1 MRGVHSWTKDK
12 QPEPDWC
19 QVVVRG
25 SDLSRMEEKKDR
37 AMSRKIILV
46 VTASLIAL
54 TTTTARNT
62 VRGLEQDLESVA
74 NDVDE
79 AT

>member
-1 MRGVHSWTKDK
+1 
-12 QPEPDWC
+12 
-19 QVVVRG
+19 
-25 SDLSRMEEKKDR
+25 
-37 AMSRKIILV
+37 MSRKIILV

>member
-1 MRGVHSWTKDK
+1 
-12 QPEPDWC
+12 
-19 QVVVRG
+19 
-25 SDLSRMEEKKDR
+25 MEEKKDR

-46 VTASLIAL
+46 V
-54 TTTTARNT
+54 TTARNT